1 MPKFIICWTSLEKW
15 VLFISLWLKEKIMLG
30 NMNNRL
36 ANYIFFCFIIFFL
49 SCDKKADPPLEES
62 PFFNFLDFPSIHI
75 DTSTTANDS
84 WEYGFVFKPLK
95 KGEIRK
101 LGLKLPV
108 QGEFTVRLWNFDPPI
123 PIIIHERKIRVNQNH
138 FPEFVNIPFFKT
150 EATKMGI
157 SVISNNFYRV
167 QKKDSTAFTFPINVG
182 NISILSFNE
191 SQIISGVSDF
201 PNNTNQLRVAPCVNV
216 VFVAE

>member
-1 MPKFIICWTSLEKW
+1 MKSNLLICA
-15 VLFISLWLKEKIMLG
+15 LFFYLFLV
-30 NMNNRL
+30 
-36 ANYIFFCFIIFFL
+36 FCACNK
-49 SCDKKADPPLEES
+49 SVTPVEES
-62 PFFNFLDFPSIHI
+62 PFYDYFQIADIVI
-75 DTSTTANDS
+75 DTTTVPTS
-84 WEYGFVFKPLK
+84 EWEYGFVFKPLK